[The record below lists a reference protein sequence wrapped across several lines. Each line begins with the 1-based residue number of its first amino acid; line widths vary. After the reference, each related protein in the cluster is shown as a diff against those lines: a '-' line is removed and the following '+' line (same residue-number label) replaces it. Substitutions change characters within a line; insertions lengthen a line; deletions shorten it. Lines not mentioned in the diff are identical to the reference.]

1 MSMTKYRCPACGF
14 RIFNRRFP
22 KCESCGAALPA
33 DLLFTKEQIAA
44 LDAEY
49 ARSERERKART
60 RALITGDAD
69 FSTGFPVGDF
79 GSAGDDGGGAGGCDG
94 D

>member
-1 MSMTKYRCPACGF
+1 MTKYRCPACGF